1 VFNSFDGKINS
12 VGYSISY
19 TSFPTGVPQN
29 IVRDSARNLGKRT
42 TGIKMQRKIP
52 NTLSN
57 FEEIFVR
64 QLKIL
69 GTENNV
75 TN

>member
-1 VFNSFDGKINS
+1 
-12 VGYSISY
+12 
-19 TSFPTGVPQN
+19 
-29 IVRDSARNLGKRT
+29 
-42 TGIKMQRKIP
+42 MQRKIP

-69 GTENNV
+69 ETENNV